1 MLDLIAIT
9 YENIWPFKDQKLSL
23 FFKEGN
29 FLVKAPIGTG
39 KSFLFFD
46 GPSFALYKSSWR
58 NILNIQS
65 KTGTVKL
72 LFKTEGQVYL
82 IIRRLKQGKSKDS
95 TSSQL
100 FSCECTETQL
110 LEILQTRALIEKS
123 LDIEDEL
130 RAHHIILEEIVF
142 KNETDLQQQLTSLL
156 PPQEVF
162 ESTIFLLQDA
172 ENIFEMQPSQRLE
185 VLKHVFWLLG
195 IDESKE
201 IVRERRTAVKYQI
214 RSYQEST
221 PYEQKFLSLL
231 QGMLQHYKTLQTLP
245 TAQPF
250 LGEER
255 KIFEELEMMG
265 EKLSIQNFSL
275 DSQLKSFVPRLQK
288 AVTEKQAELS
298 QKQAIFSVR
307 SEQENKLKKQM
318 LTHQAT
324 ITQNNDQISKLDK
337 LLSEIKIEEITSYKQ
352 QRENIL
358 LQQQKQ
364 EAIPEL
370 SLISSFYHE
379 QKVYL
384 GLQPRRDFS
393 LWWSRNFI
401 QELFQ
406 LGIHFKQE
414 HELLLQKKEAEIQN
428 QQRVRS
434 QLQEQLKVLTEQELF
449 YQGQVKSLAERLEQF
464 DLQTN
469 QDAKFDCWEIGKP
482 CPFVRL
488 INQQHFL
495 QREKEKNQII
505 QEQEALS
512 QKIAMLNLSKKKQE
526 LEQAIKASENTT
538 ATQEIQKNLTDQ
550 MEINQ
555 NKRELLRKFLQSFDY
570 KAFET
575 TVGQRET
582 LNASL
587 KEIERKLQEK
597 ENSLAHRDQYQQEK
611 IWLLT
616 VNEQLILQ
624 ISSIEK
630 EIVTLSGELQTLKN
644 ALQEAPQSEWLE
656 ILQVLENYQSKYQQ
670 LEVLLW
676 ERNDLQVKI
685 KNLEQE
691 EKLLWVLYTVLN
703 RDLLLFVLSE
713 YLPILSEIINSYL
726 STVVSYILNIRLK
739 EESEKLELETKILDE
754 KGEREVKSLS
764 GGQRTILK
772 LVRMLAISSYLKTEM
787 LFLDETVNNLDVET
801 VGKVAQLLDGF
812 VKQRQMK
819 FYVITHNTEI
829 QWMSIWN
836 QIIELDKIMAPALA
850 PSDH

>member
-538 ATQEIQKNLTDQ
+538 ASQEIQKNLTDQ
-550 MEINQ
+550 MEENQ

-582 LNASL
+582 LNTSL

-616 VNEQLILQ
+616 VNEQLMLQ
-624 ISSIEK
+624 TSSIEK
-630 EIVTLSGELQTLKN
+630 EIATLSGELQTLKN

-685 KNLEQE
+685 KTLEQE